1 MNSATENIGALVP
14 DDLIVDPVTGL
25 PEDTDEWAS
34 DVFSSDN
41 LTSRLWVSIAVS
53 LAMQVET
60 VLTVYRLFGVPK

>member
-14 DDLIVDPVTGL
+14 DDLIVGPVTGL
-25 PEDTDEWAS
+25 PEDTDERAS

-41 LTSRLWVSIAVS
+41 LTSRLWVSIAVR
-53 LAMQVET
+53 LAMLVET